1 MQLHDKA
8 KLIKLVILDV
18 DGVLTDGRF
27 GYTSNPDEEIKFF
40 NAKDGHA
47 MKMLMRSGV
56 KLGVISGRGSAANR
70 KRFDELGLT
79 FFYEK
84 QTDKLKC
91 FKEMLVEYDLN
102 AEDCLYMGDD
112 VIDLPLVL
120 RCGIGVAVSDAVP
133 ELIEVADLVTEIP
146 GGKGA
151 VRETLVW
158 LMKEQGQWD
167 HLMKRYYR

>member
-1 MQLHDKA
+1 
-8 KLIKLVILDV
+8 
-18 DGVLTDGRF
+18 
-27 GYTSNPDEEIKFF
+27 
-40 NAKDGHA
+40 
-47 MKMLMRSGV
+47 
-56 KLGVISGRGSAANR
+56 GVISGRGSAANR
-70 KRFDELGLT
+70 KRFEELGLT

-91 FKEMLVEYDLN
+91 FKEMLEDQNLT
-102 AEDCLYMGDD
+102 AEECLYMGDD

-133 ELIEVADLVTEIP
+133 ELIEVADLVTDIV

-158 LMKEQGQWD
+158 LMQAQGTWD
-167 HLMKRYYR
+167 GLMERYYR

>member
-1 MQLHDKA
+1 MKLHDKA

-18 DGVLTDGRF
+18 DGVLTDGSF

-47 MKMLMRSGV
+47 MKMLIRSGV
-56 KLGVISGRGSAANR
+56 MLGIISGRGSAANR

-84 QTDKLKC
+84 QTDKLCC
-91 FKEMLVEYDLN
+91 FEKVLAKYDLSMEN
-102 AEDCLYMGDD
+102 CLYMGDD
-112 VIDLPLVL
+112 VIDIPLVT

-133 ELIEVADLVTEIP
+133 ELIEVADLVSEIA

-158 LMKEQGQWD
+158 LMKAQGTWD
-167 HLMKRYYR
+167 DLMLRYYR